1 MKDQKKG
8 KEKRRE
14 IGLNDRI
21 KNIMK
26 GSKMKRRNKDE

>member
-26 GSKMKRRNKDE
+26 GRKMKRQNKDE